1 MSCLFYCCTK
11 RTYFY
16 AFLFLYRF
24 FDNSSDHGMI
34 SSSKS
39 AVSLFPVILVSMYSI
54 YSYGFT
60 LCPRCRSE
68 FMGIADN
75 IVRRVDPLQVE
86 RVFHRRCYQ
95 QTLSGWIFQNCARRV
110 CWRKEYQMKIQLIDF
125 DGRSPE
131 RAHANDDGA
140 DVFSPKDAGSCQ
152 S

>member
-1 MSCLFYCCTK
+1 MKKMSCLFYCCTK

-75 IVRRVDPLQVE
+75 IVRRVDLLQVE
-86 RVFHRRCYQ
+86 KECCDKCQVGYGYDYMITKKIRYEGRR
-95 QTLSGWIFQNCARRV
+95 
-110 CWRKEYQMKIQLIDF
+110 K
-125 DGRSPE
+125 
-131 RAHANDDGA
+131 
-140 DVFSPKDAGSCQ
+140 
-152 S
+152 